1 MNQVEK
7 DKLERYGKLI
17 CDFANSKTTDDILT
31 SLFENLQSAFNFS
44 RDFKKKALC
53 LYPTKQMLIGK
64 LSEKDMAIFKLLI
77 QRAGMLSEMN
87 DLLYDQVFAIEGY
100 NAVMQVLSV
109 NEIDGYEFDFK
120 LNQDSPTRS
129 MKVIPIQKIEEY
141 LDAKKDFPDDFKDE
155 LKTDVKELIE
165 ICDSIETMKSGLKI
179 PYAELEKITEV
190 YNQLIPITH
199 GLVAKTQK
207 ELKSFILQFIKSEHG
222 YKSKYFDNCLSIYN
236 KIPKSEYA
244 IHNCKLIEINPLKED
259 YFLNNPSF
267 SPSFYTDAH
276 LFDTIISYC
285 LIEYLK
291 NPDYC
296 GRERMA
302 VCTICDCIFS
312 KSRLNGKQK
321 YCPVCS
327 RKNKMTPEERAEYQK
342 AYRANPARKKTIVK
356 KKREERIRHLMAEAG
371 KTRKQ
376 AETIIDNEM

>member
-1 MNQVEK
+1 MNQIEK

-44 RDFKKKALC
+44 SDFKKKALC

-77 QRAGMLSEMN
+77 QRAGMLSAMN

-120 LNQDSPTRS
+120 LNQDSPTRR
-129 MKVIPIQKIEEY
+129 MIVIPIQKIEEY

-165 ICDSIETMKSGLKI
+165 LCDSIETMKSGLKK
-179 PYAELEKITEV
+179 PYEELEKIAEV
-190 YNQLIPITH
+190 YNQLIPMTH
-199 GLVAKTQK
+199 GLVAKAQK
-207 ELKSFILQFIKSEHG
+207 ELKSFLLQFMKSERG

-236 KIPKSEYA
+236 KSPKSKYA
-244 IHNCKLIEINPLKED
+244 INNCKLIEINPLKED

-267 SPSFYTDAH
+267 SPTFYTDTH

-291 NPDYC
+291 NHEYC

-302 VCTICDCIFS
+302 VCPMCSCIFS
-312 KSRLNGKQK
+312 KSRLNDRQR
-321 YCPVCS
+321 YCPICS
-327 RKNKMTPEERAEYQK
+327 RKNKMPPKERAEYQK
-342 AYRANPARKKTIVK
+342 AYRANPARKRAIA
-356 KKREERIRHLMAEAG
+356 RQERGERIRHLMAEAG
-371 KTRKQ
+371 KTKKQ
-376 AETIIDNEM
+376 AEIIIDDEM